1 MAIAKK
7 FMKKKFSEWYT
18 QVDNALQAGVK
29 VENIYSEFKL
39 TTIKPIH
46 PMWIVY
52 YYNHITS
59 KTDTNVIIKGWK
71 SAGIYDTIK
80 LGKSNQ
86 PIIDPFNE
94 IVPLAVSSHEIS
106 NDDLVGVSD
115 DLRKVY
121 GNEIAVDKS
130 EANDDDIEWGL
141 DGNFEKKKTPLTL
154 LLMMN
159 RTNIN
164 SNFVSRVC
172 SVVF

>member
-1 MAIAKK
+1 M
-7 FMKKKFSEWYT
+7 
-18 QVDNALQAGVK
+18 
-29 VENIYSEFKL
+29 
-39 TTIKPIH
+39 
-46 PMWIVY
+46 
-52 YYNHITS
+52 
-59 KTDTNVIIKGWK
+59 
-71 SAGIYDTIK
+71 
-80 LGKSNQ
+80 
-86 PIIDPFNE
+86 
-94 IVPLAVSSHEIS
+94 SSHEIS

-115 DLRKVY
+115 DLRNVY

>member
-7 FMKKKFSEWYT
+7 FTKKKFSEWYT
-18 QVDNALQAGVK
+18 QVDNALPAGVK
-29 VENIYSEFKL
+29 VENINSEFKL

-46 PMWIVY
+46 PTWIVY

-86 PIIDPFNE
+86 PIINPFNK
-94 IVPLAVSSHEIS
+94 IVPLAESSHEIS
-106 NDDLVGVSD
+106 NDDLAGVSK
-115 DLRKVY
+115 DLRNVY

-130 EANDDDIEWGL
+130 EANDDDVEWGL
-141 DGNFEKKKTPLTL
+141 DGNFEKKTPLTL

-172 SVVF
+172 SAVF